1 MSKHKKKKH
10 RRKPQNNNKMQVQ
23 SQKKS
28 LTTEFWVT
36 MGLAAVAIVV
46 GVIIGLSI

>member
-10 RRKPQNNNKMQVQ
+10 RRKPQNNNKMQAQ

-36 MGLAAVAIVV
+36 MGLAVVSIVV

>member
-10 RRKPQNNNKMQVQ
+10 RKKPQNNKNVKAQP
-23 SQKKS
+23 KKS
-28 LTTEFWVT
+28 PLTTEFWVT